1 MFTCMYVFT
10 TPNNNN
16 NNSCQDTINYETF
29 FVTVWVPVPITE
41 KACSWGDLWF
51 FFLSLWAHITVTL
64 VETIYT
70 NFLIN
75 L

>member
-1 MFTCMYVFT
+1 MFTCMYVFI

-16 NNSCQDTINYETF
+16 NNSNCQDTINYETF

-51 FFLSLWAHITVTL
+51 FFLIFSFFMGS
-64 VETIYT
+64 Y
-70 NFLIN
+70 NSN
-75 L
+75 SC

>member
-1 MFTCMYVFT
+1 MFTCMYVFI

-16 NNSCQDTINYETF
+16 NCQDTINYETF

-51 FFLSLWAHITVTL
+51 FFLIFFSFFMGS
-64 VETIYT
+64 Y
-70 NFLIN
+70 NSN
-75 L
+75 SC